1 MKKIIFSVLGFIFI
15 MLFLLGIITEN
26 KGDIGVSAGEGI
38 VYSLDEIPSDY
49 QKVSQLS
56 IRQKDIICAISKGLV
71 SMDLDENIHCELAE
85 DYSIS
90 DDGIEYTFDIR
101 EDIYWSDGSKITCE
115 DIIDFFKE
123 VIKLEDEEDIT
134 ALLDVYG
141 ARNYRNGYT
150 SFKDGV
156 AMQCFGNTIKI
167 RLNKK
172 NDNFIYELAKPQY
185 RLKKSLLLWNDLKK
199 YYSDIKYSGDY
210 TIKYMSDSSVQLN
223 GNQTITFTK
232 DENSE
237 VAIAAFELGKRDI
250 VPNVGESAI
259 NKLSKHNKLLTIR
272 SDTGL
277 YMYMNK
283 DLSLDK
289 KKNMFKK
296 VYDVFKTYFEEHNN
310 EFSLLEG
317 RYMYVPQENIE
328 VLQDRKVIINS
339 TDIYDNNIEI
349 YTDNSS
355 IQKYLKDSNEI
366 KLKTMDTEKLLHNIS
381 SDNYEVAIIELKNN
395 SISNNKFFEDALSIY
410 PYIDSV
416 GDYTIVEDEL
426 FNNYYIMPLIIYNCN
441 VAISNEAIIKEI
453 DYYGNIYF
461 N

>member
-1 MKKIIFSVLGFIFI
+1 
-15 MLFLLGIITEN
+15 
-26 KGDIGVSAGEGI
+26 
-38 VYSLDEIPSDY
+38 
-49 QKVSQLS
+49 
-56 IRQKDIICAISKGLV
+56 
-71 SMDLDENIHCELAE
+71 
-85 DYSIS
+85 
-90 DDGIEYTFDIR
+90 
-101 EDIYWSDGSKITCE
+101 
-115 DIIDFFKE
+115 
-123 VIKLEDEEDIT
+123 
-134 ALLDVYG
+134 
-141 ARNYRNGYT
+141 
-150 SFKDGV
+150 
-156 AMQCFGNTIKI
+156 
-167 RLNKK
+167 
-172 NDNFIYELAKPQY
+172 
-185 RLKKSLLLWNDLKK
+185 
-199 YYSDIKYSGDY
+199 
-210 TIKYMSDSSVQLN
+210 
-223 GNQTITFTK
+223 
-232 DENSE
+232 
-237 VAIAAFELGKRDI
+237 
-250 VPNVGESAI
+250 
-259 NKLSKHNKLLTIR
+259 
-272 SDTGL
+272 
-277 YMYMNK
+277 MNK